1 MIKKKDPDNYVI
13 SQLQMEKKP
22 ESFVLKWKFREGDG
36 FLLAISV
43 YGRSLELTELCRL
56 LQGKERELLDKKSL
70 ELGGIRIL
78 TVTADEFLVNE
89 KRYGLNRKYIMRGVP
104 CRISIYP
111 YQTDGNEINLY
122 EVDPKENEVIIPVW
136 VNIQVNYT
144 KPLFSRKR
152 RCVIRIQQIEDYVDG
167 AILYRPGNST
177 VSIPITQF
185 CLNRDLIVYLPPEES
200 VEFKID
206 PAYKSCYKIKLV

>member
-22 ESFVLKWKFREGDG
+22 EGFILKWKFREGDG
-36 FLLAISV
+36 FLLVISV
-43 YGRSLELTELCRL
+43 YGQAPELAELCRV
-56 LQGKERELLDKKSL
+56 LQGKERELLDKKSV
-70 ELGGIRIL
+70 EFGGTRII

-89 KRYGLNRKYIMRGVP
+89 KQYGLNRKYIMRGVP

-111 YQTDGNEINLY
+111 YRVDGNEISLY
-122 EVDPKENEVIIPVW
+122 EVDPEENEVIIPVS
-136 VNIQVNYT
+136 VNVQISYT

-152 RCVIRIQQIEDYVDG
+152 RCVIRIPQIEDYVDG

-177 VSIPITQF
+177 VSIPLTQF
-185 CLNRDLIVYLPPEES
+185 CLNRDLIVFLPPEES
-200 VEFKID
+200 VEFKIS